1 MGDEVVVVDS
11 KANDAQGSKLDGGY
25 DVHVH
30 VHEEEGQALATDELY
45 EPWMIA
51 GDKKC
56 RPRKMSDISKAVEL
70 NGGKSHFDVLS
81 NEDEGGLETST
92 AVEVTT
98 NPGTHSV
105 HPSSHKIGTSSSGG
119 RKGTKKRYKHVFHE
133 SDLVLVVLFEPQMI
147 GNQANSVIHVYAS
160 PNAALRKF
168 VWNQLLNLDPGN
180 EHAWLLGG
188 DFNAIYDLVDR
199 MRGAHSRLG
208 ISSGMASVVFNV
220 G

>member
-30 VHEEEGQALATDELY
+30 VHEEEDELY

-119 RKGTKKRYKHVFHE
+119 RK
-133 SDLVLVVLFEPQMI
+133 D
-147 GNQANSVIHVYAS
+147 VYAS